1 MLKILRA
8 IFLIIKSDESND
20 ESDTVLFSEAEYL
33 LEGAEYS
40 RKSEWYA
47 CLGKGLIFASPFKN
61 HLKGSYKIE
70 KSPSL

>member
-47 CLGKGLIFASPFKN
+47 CLGKG
-61 HLKGSYKIE
+61 
-70 KSPSL
+70 